1 VGTKDNASKARG
13 FSGGS
18 LILIGVIL
26 TATSVLPYFLLD
38 FLSQPGKVVKA
49 FASLGFMFLPIGLL
63 TTLVGSVIW
72 ACRAEAGNV
81 IGAGLGIAILTLL
94 SGELIP
100 FNPHDWT
107 AVVLLVFVT
116 AILVAGLFF
125 IFGFARLSSR

>member
-1 VGTKDNASKARG
+1 MGTKDNPSKGSG

-26 TATSVLPYFLLD
+26 TATGVFSYFLLY
-38 FLSQPGKVVKA
+38 FFSQPGKVVKA
-49 FASLGFMFLPIGLL
+49 FAFLGFMFLPIGLL

-72 ACRAEAGNV
+72 SCRAEPGNV
-81 IGAGLGIAILTLL
+81 IGAGLGIAILALL

-107 AVVLLVFVT
+107 VVVLLVFVT
-116 AILVAGLFF
+116 AILIAGLFF